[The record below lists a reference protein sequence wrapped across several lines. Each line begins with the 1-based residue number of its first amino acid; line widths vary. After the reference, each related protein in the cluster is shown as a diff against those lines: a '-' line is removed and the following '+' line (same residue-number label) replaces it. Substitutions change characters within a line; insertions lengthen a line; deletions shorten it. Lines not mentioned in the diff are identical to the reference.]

1 MHYVNLTNFC
11 KETGLSADEVQ
22 DYEARGIIRSTTKG
36 GNYFYSRRETYRA
49 KGILYFMRT
58 LGLTAEEAARK
69 IDEEKTAASRG

>member
-1 MHYVNLTNFC
+1 MHYVSLTNFC

-22 DYEARGIIRSTTKG
+22 HYEARGIIRSTTKG

-58 LGLTAEEAARK
+58 LGLTAEEAAHK